1 MKELSYGDTIA
12 ESDLINITPIPT
24 EKIVTTESEM
34 PDPVEMFRK
43 TTLRVREIVASV
55 EQSQAQYPTPCS
67 EWDVRGIL
75 NHLIGGL
82 EFTAGCIAGNPP
94 DIRVAE
100 ADSSYIDEP
109 DIAMLIEAYH
119 TLLDRVLQSGSE
131 PGALDGIVSTPY
143 FGEMPVSQ
151 IFIGTTMDQL
161 IHGWDL
167 AKATGQDTTLD
178 AGLVEFAY
186 GMLSS
191 GFAEMGRQ
199 AGFIGPEVAIPED
212 GSPQDKLIAY
222 MGRQP

>member
-1 MKELSYGDTIA
+1 M
-12 ESDLINITPIPT
+12 SD
-24 EKIVTTESEM
+24 EVTM
-34 PDPVEMFRK
+34 PNPVEMLRK
-43 TTLRVREIVASV
+43 TTLRVKEVVASV

-82 EFTAGCIAGNPP
+82 EFTAGCIAGDPP
-94 DIRVAE
+94 NIRVAE
-100 ADSSYIDEP
+100 AHSSYIDEP
-109 DIAMLIEAYH
+109 DVAVLIEAYH
-119 TLLDRVLQSGSE
+119 TLLDGVLQSGSE

-151 IFIGTTMDQL
+151 IFIGTTMDQF

-178 AGLVEFAY
+178 AELVEFAH
-186 GMLSS
+186 GMLTS

-199 AGFIGPEVAIPED
+199 AGFIGPEIAVPED
-212 GSPQDKLIAY
+212 ASPQDKLIAY

>member
-1 MKELSYGDTIA
+1 MA
-12 ESDLINITPIPT
+12 T
-24 EKIVTTESEM
+24 EPGM
-34 PDPVEMFRK
+34 PDPVEMLRK
-43 TTLRVREIVASV
+43 TTLRVREVVAGV
-55 EQSQAQYPTPCS
+55 EQSQAQAPTPCS
-67 EWDVRGIL
+67 EWDVRSLL

-82 EFTAGCIAGNPP
+82 EFTAGSIAGNPP
-94 DIRVAE
+94 NIRPAD

-109 DIAMLIEAYH
+109 DVAVLIEAYH
-119 TLLDRVLQSGSE
+119 TLLDRVLQSANE

-151 IFIGTTMDQL
+151 IFIGTTMDQF

-178 AGLVEFAY
+178 TDLVEFAY

-191 GFAEMGRQ
+191 GFANMGRQ
-199 AGFIGPEVAIPED
+199 AGFIGPEIAVPDDA
-212 GSPQDKLIAY
+212 SPQDKLISY

>member
-1 MKELSYGDTIA
+1 M
-12 ESDLINITPIPT
+12 SDEAT
-24 EKIVTTESEM
+24 M
-34 PDPVEMFRK
+34 PDPVEMLRK
-43 TTLRVREIVASV
+43 TTLRVKEVVAGV

-94 DIRVAE
+94 SIRVAE

-109 DIAMLIEAYH
+109 NVSVLIEAYH

-151 IFIGTTMDQL
+151 IFVGTTMDQF

-186 GMLSS
+186 GMLVSG
-191 GFAEMGRQ
+191 GFANMGRQ
-199 AGFIGPEVAIPED
+199 AGFIGPEIAVPDNSSA
-212 GSPQDKLIAY
+212 QDKLIAY